1 MKKYNWRLNI
11 KEIESL
17 YSKGFS
23 CTEVGKIIGASR
35 QAVWGL
41 MKSHKIKT
49 RPQIRMGDE
58 NNFFRGGSP
67 ETGNIHNILEYAIK
81 KGVIKTKKRCEN
93 CKKVKVFKD
102 GRTGVHAHHP
112 DYNKPLEVIWLCQ
125 KCHHAWHKNN
135 KAIPYEI
142 QM

>member
-1 MKKYNWRLNI
+1 MKKYNWRLNV
-11 KEIESL
+11 KEIENL
-17 YSKGFS
+17 YKQGFS
-23 CTEVGKIIGASR
+23 CTEVGAMIGATR

-41 MKSHKIKT
+41 MKSHNIIT
-49 RPQIRMGDE
+49 RPQVRMGDD
-58 NNFFRGGSP
+58 NNFYRGGRP
-67 ETGNIHNILEYAIK
+67 ETGNAHNILEYAIK
-81 KGVIKTKKRCEN
+81 KGIVKAKKRCEH
-93 CKKVKVFKD
+93 CKEIKTFKD

-112 DYNKPLEVIWLCQ
+112 DYNKPLEVIYLCQ